1 MKGTKAYI
9 YFFLTITH
17 GILTSRYNDNVPAY
31 FKIKLLLKEEEIVI
45 ASIQKHKVQI
55 YTIWIWTPINLQTWK
70 TLELASNKLYVIL
83 FRYECT
89 VCSKN
94 TPVVSV

>member
-1 MKGTKAYI
+1 MLRKVQKL
-9 YFFLTITH
+9 FFKLLH
-17 GILTSRYNDNVPAY
+17 MAFLTSRYDNVPTY
-31 FKIKLLLKEEEIVI
+31 FKIKRLLKQEEIVI
-45 ASIQKHKVQI
+45 ASIQKHKVQF
-55 YTIWIWTPINLQTWK
+55 YTNWIWTPINLQTWK